1 MELAVSALGAMFG
14 GGAAAGGAAAGGAAA
29 GGAAAGG
36 GLAAAAG
43 AGSTG
48 LSIAQGLSTVA
59 SIIGTM
65 SAGNSKADSYD
76 LQAGASKL
84 EAQREQTAGVR
95 RTTDLKQELL
105 RVLGNND
112 VSFAAAGIDIS
123 GGISADARAA
133 AEKRAA
139 TEISIDRADTDA
151 RIAARRAQAAGY
163 RRLGKASRRGALIDA
178 AGQAIDFGTSLMNRG

>member
-29 GGAAAGG
+29 GG

-48 LSIAQGLSTVA
+48 MSIAQGLSTIA
-59 SIIGTM
+59 SIVGTV
-65 SAGNSKADSYD
+65 SGGFQKKDSYD
-76 LQAGASKL
+76 LQAGAANL
-84 EAQREQTAGVR
+84 EADREKTAGVR

-123 GGISADARAA
+123 GGIAGDARAA

-139 TEISIDRADTDA
+139 TEISIDRSDTDA
-151 RIAARRAQAAGY
+151 RIAARKAQAAGY
-163 RRLGKASRRGALIDA
+163 RRLGKAARRGALIDA
-178 AGQAIDFGTSLMNRG
+178 AGQAIDFGTSLMQRG